1 MMCLHSVS
9 QTVKQIVEEVMVE
22 YWTSTFKPMNWVL
35 CHQPATLE
43 EAVVLMEAY
52 ASTEVGLY
60 IIPKIVCC

>member
-1 MMCLHSVS
+1 
-9 QTVKQIVEEVMVE
+9 
-22 YWTSTFKPMNWVL
+22 MNWVL